1 MIEKAGAGATPF
13 LRDGQRQETLVAKAL
28 VIFDRMACIAVVLGR
43 ADREIGRQV
52 TALLLQM
59 LLLLGEP
66 EIHAGGLLAVT
77 RADLAPG
84 TF

>member
-1 MIEKAGAGATPF
+1 VIEKAGAGATPF
-13 LRDGQRQETLVAKAL
+13 LGDGQGQETLVAKAL
-28 VIFDRMACIAVVLGR
+28 VILDRMACIAVVLGR

-66 EIHAGGLLAVT
+66 EIHAGASL
-77 RADLAPG
+77 P
-84 TF
+84 